1 MSKKQLILVSSIA
14 AIPGAILL
22 VFLVMGLLQG
32 MLSDTATVSVVL
44 WIVWVLAALGSASVA
59 FLPFAIMFFPGL
71 MPEPAAAGF
80 IPADE
85 PAAGSR
91 KSQPVDEDDDAADDD
106 QEEYEDDADSE
117 DSEDDG
123 EQLFEDDALG
133 DDFDDE
139 YGDSFD
145 DDTKK

>member
-32 MLSDTATVSVVL
+32 MLSDTANVSVML
-44 WIVWVLAALGSASVA
+44 WIVWVLAALASASVA

-80 IPADE
+80 IPSDE

-91 KSQPVDEDDDAADDD
+91 RSQPVDEDGAADDD
-106 QEEYEDDADSE
+106 QDEYEDDVDSE

-139 YGDSFD
+139 YSDSFD
-145 DDTKK
+145 DDKK

>member
-32 MLSDTATVSVVL
+32 MLSDTANVSVML
-44 WIVWVLAALGSASVA
+44 WIVWVLAALASASVA

-80 IPADE
+80 NPSDE

-91 KSQPVDEDDDAADDD
+91 RSQPVDEDGAADDD
-106 QEEYEDDADSE
+106 QDEYEDDVDSE

-139 YGDSFD
+139 YSDSFD
-145 DDTKK
+145 DDKK

>member
-1 MSKKQLILVSSIA
+1 
-14 AIPGAILL
+14 
-22 VFLVMGLLQG
+22 MGLLQG
-32 MLSDTATVSVVL
+32 MLSDTATVSVML

-71 MPEPAAAGF
+71 MPEPAAAEF
-80 IPADE
+80 VPADT

-91 KSQPVDEDDDAADDD
+91 KPQPVDEDDDEAIDED
-106 QEEYEDDADSE
+106 QDEYEDDADSE
-117 DSEDDG
+117 YSDDEG

-139 YGDSFD
+139 YSDSFD
-145 DDTKK
+145 DDTK